1 MVVRQES
8 DAGRSVE
15 QLSSSTDNQN
25 RDSEL
30 LEFMLS
36 DAPMAMS
43 TMSID
48 VFGAARM
55 QSGRVGGTFTTEF
68 RGVSP
73 PCDSS
78 GVARRSQPWFR
89 LELS

>member
-1 MVVRQES
+1 MVVGQES

-25 RDSEL
+25 RGSGL
-30 LEFMLS
+30 LECCS
-36 DAPMAMS
+36 DVPMAMS

-55 QSGRVGGTFTTEF
+55 QSDCVGGTYTTEF

-78 GVARRSQPWFR
+78 GEARRSQPWFR